1 MPKRTLQGT
10 VVSDS
15 GDKTLVVRVERR
27 FKHPM
32 YKKFVRRSKTFAVH
46 DPENHYKV
54 GDQVR
59 IRECRP
65 ISKRKTWEVVAE
77 GA

>member
-1 MPKRTLQGT
+1 
-10 VVSDS
+10 
-15 GDKTLVVRVERR
+15 
-27 FKHPM
+27 
-32 YKKFVRRSKTFAVH
+32 VRRSKTLAVH
-46 DPENHYKV
+46 DPENQHKA

-77 GA
+77 GT